1 MNKKII
7 ALAVAMLPA
16 AAMADVTIYGAIKAG
31 LESVKAGDHG
41 SETRVDDIGSRI
53 GFKGSEDLGN
63 GLKAIWQVE
72 SKLSIDGTAVNGPNT
87 WATRDSFI
95 GFSGDYGKVRLGRLS
110 TYGNLDLES
119 LDTYEYGSKAAGFG
133 TYYRNDTRFANAI
146 RYDSPDLAGLTLA
159 AVYGFDEN
167 GDTSQDKWNI
177 GGTYAFSDMF
187 VGFDYQQRNDVL
199 GTSKDA
205 KQFRIEG
212 GYNANNLYAALSYQ
226 YTKSAGGVFSWAD
239 SFLDVAALTPA
250 ELAELANSD
259 VKTQEAGFTVGYTID
274 NFTPKFSYAKGW
286 DAKINGDKLADSGYD
301 QWIVGVD
308 YAFSKRTIAGLQYG
322 QIKFDAG
329 DKYGVN
335 GDEKAYSL
343 NVVHKF

>member
-31 LESVKAGDHG
+31 LENVKAGDD
-41 SETRVDDIGSRI
+41 SRVTKVDDIGSRI

-72 SKLSIDGTAVNGPNT
+72 SKLSIDGTNSNGNNT
-87 WATRDSFI
+87 WATRDSFV
-95 GFSGDYGKVRLGRLS
+95 GFAGDYGKVRLGRLS
-110 TYGNLDLES
+110 TFGNSDLES
-119 LDTYEYGSKAAGFG
+119 LDTWEYGSKAAGFG

-146 RYDSPDLAGLTLA
+146 RYDSPDLAGLTLT
-159 AVYGFDEN
+159 AVYGLDEN
-167 GDTSQDKWNI
+167 GDASQDKWNI

-187 VGFDYQQRNDVL
+187 VGFDYLQKNDAFND
-199 GTSKDA
+199 KDA

-226 YTKSAGGVFSWAD
+226 YTKAAVGAGFSWAGD
-239 SFLDVAALTPA
+239 FVSAANITPA
-250 ELAELANSD
+250 LANAD
-259 VKTQEAGFTVGYTID
+259 IKTNEAGLTVGYTID

-286 DAKINGDKLADSGYD
+286 DAKIDGKKESDTGYD

-308 YAFSKRTIAGLQYG
+308 YAFSKRTVAGLQYG
-322 QIKFDAG
+322 QIKFDAD
-329 DKYGVN
+329 DKFGKN

>member
-7 ALAVAMLPA
+7 ALAVALLPA

-31 LESVKAGDHG
+31 VESVKKGDAG
-41 SETRVDDIGSRI
+41 SVTNVDDIGSRI
-53 GFKGSEDLGN
+53 GFKGNEDLGN

-72 SKLSIDGTAVNGPNT
+72 SKLSIDGTNSNGNNT

-95 GFSGDYGKVRLGRLS
+95 GLAGDFGKVRLGKLS

-133 TYYRNDTRFANAI
+133 STLYRNDTRFNNAI

-159 AVYGFDEN
+159 AVWGFDEN
-167 GDTSQDKWNI
+167 GDASQDKWNI
-177 GGTYAFSDMF
+177 GGTYAFSNMF
-187 VGFDYQQRNDVL
+187 VGFDYLQNNDEAE
-199 GTSKDA
+199 GKDA
-205 KQFRIEG
+205 KQFRLEG

-226 YTKSAGGVFSWAD
+226 YTKSPGGAFSWAGD
-239 SFLDVAALTPA
+239 FANAAT
-250 ELAELANSD
+250 LALVGDAD

-274 NFTPKFSYAKGW
+274 KFTPKFSYAKGW
-286 DAKINGDKLADSGYD
+286 DAKVDGDDLADSGYD

-322 QIKFDAG
+322 QVKFDAD
-329 DKYGVN
+329 DKYGKN